1 MSAMGRKLTVP
12 HGRLADVTFKGS
24 TTDLRSQ
31 QDILLIAI
39 VRNASTFFGIR
50 RVINHDV
57 EQVLDGG
64 FVGL

>member
-1 MSAMGRKLTVP
+1 MGRKLTVP